1 MSPSSEAYLDAL
13 LDLGS
18 FVSWDTRIEI
28 ASEDPGYRRELRR
41 AARTSGHDESILTG
55 TGRIEGRRVAL
66 VVGVFEF
73 LAGSIGTAAAR
84 RIITAIER
92 ATAERLPL
100 LAAPAS
106 GGTRMQEGTRAFV
119 LMADLARAVS
129 EHRRHGLAYV
139 AHLRHPTTGGAFA
152 SWGSLGHF
160 TAAEPGALLAFSG
173 PRVHATLTGTRF
185 PEGVQT
191 AENLSARGVIDAVL
205 TPEEMRATMA
215 RIVRVTEGRD
225 RRPVETTPLPRSPAD
240 GTDWASVLLTRDAG
254 RPGLRELLARATDV
268 VEFHGTNEGERDDAV
283 VVALADLGGASWV
296 VVGHDRTAPAPM
308 GPAGLRQAQRG
319 MDLAEQLGLPL
330 LTVVDTAGADL
341 SPAAEEGALAGEIAR
356 SLARITALAVP
367 SVSVILGQGT
377 GGGALALVPA
387 RRVVAAQHAWLSPLL
402 PEGASAI
409 VYRDTAHAAEMVE
422 RQGVGSDTLFA
433 NGVVHEVVPE
443 PRPAHL
449 DPESFLAG
457 VVGACVRQLK
467 DQDRTV

>member
-1 MSPSSEAYLDAL
+1 MSSSSEAYLGAL
-13 LDLGS
+13 LDPGS
-18 FVSWDTRIEI
+18 FVSWDSPVEI
-28 ASEDPGYRRELRR
+28 TSDDPAYRAELVR
-41 AARTSGHDESILTG
+41 AAKASGHDESVVTG
-55 TGRIEGRRVAL
+55 TGRIEGRQVAV
-66 VVGVFEF
+66 VVGAFEF

-84 RIITAIER
+84 RIIAAFER
-92 ATAERLPL
+92 ATAARLPL

-119 LMADLARAVS
+119 LMADIARAVG
-129 EHRRHGLAYV
+129 EHRRHGLLYV

-152 SWGSLGHF
+152 SWGSLAHF

-173 PRVHATLTGTRF
+173 PRVYATLMGTRF

-191 AENLSARGVIDAVL
+191 AENLAARGVIDAVL
-205 TPEEMRATMA
+205 TAGEMGATMA
-215 RIVRVTEGRD
+215 RIMRVTEARSLRPAAAGALGR
-225 RRPVETTPLPRSPAD
+225 PPD
-240 GTDWASVLLTRDAG
+240 GGSTWDSVLLSRDTG
-254 RPGLRELLARATDV
+254 RPGLRELLARAADV

-283 VVALADLGGASWV
+283 VVATASLGGVSWV
-296 VVGHDRTAPAPM
+296 VAGHDRAAPAPM
-308 GPAGLRQAQRG
+308 GPAGLRQAQRA

-356 SLARITALAVP
+356 CLARMTALTVP

-409 VYRDTAHAAEMVE
+409 VHRDTAHAAEMVE
-422 RQGVGSDTLFA
+422 RQGVGSGTLFA

-443 PRPAHL
+443 PYPAHV
-449 DPESFLAG
+449 DPEPFLAG
-457 VVGACVRQLK
+457 VVAACVRQLRV
-467 DQDRTV
+467 QN